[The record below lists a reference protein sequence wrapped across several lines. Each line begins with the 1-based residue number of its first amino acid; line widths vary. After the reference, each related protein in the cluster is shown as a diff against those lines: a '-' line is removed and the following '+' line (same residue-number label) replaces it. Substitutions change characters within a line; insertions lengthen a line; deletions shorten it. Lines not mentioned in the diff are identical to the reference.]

1 MEDRKDEYD
10 IMIKAL
16 LIGDSTV
23 GKTSIIGKYLDK
35 NFSDKTKNTVG
46 IDFKNIKLKIDDENI
61 YLQLWDTAGQ
71 EKYRSMTTSYYRGV
85 NIIIIVFDVTN
96 KISFEHVKDWID
108 NINNFAKMNVIKI
121 LVGNKIDLNDLR
133 VISFDDG
140 KKVADFYS
148 IKYYETSAKTREG
161 IVEMFENICRD
172 YSKKCNRKVSDNFQ
186 LKDLDIEIND
196 EANDNIPNWIKFITD
211 IDNKGTI
218 ILVGNKIDLNEKRVL
233 NKEEAEIFCQ

>member
-1 MEDRKDEYD
+1 MEDRKEEYD

-196 EANDNIPNWIKFITD
+196 EANDNISCCD
-211 IDNKGTI
+211 
-218 ILVGNKIDLNEKRVL
+218 
-233 NKEEAEIFCQ
+233 

>member
-1 MEDRKDEYD
+1 MEDRKDKYD

-140 KKVADFYS
+140 KKIADFYS

-172 YSKKCNRKVSDNFQ
+172 YSKKCNRKGSDNFQ

-196 EANDNIPNWIKFITD
+196 EANDNISCCD
-211 IDNKGTI
+211 
-218 ILVGNKIDLNEKRVL
+218 
-233 NKEEAEIFCQ
+233 

>member
-196 EANDNIPNWIKFITD
+196 EANDNISCCD
-211 IDNKGTI
+211 
-218 ILVGNKIDLNEKRVL
+218 
-233 NKEEAEIFCQ
+233 

>member
-46 IDFKNIKLKIDDENI
+46 IDFKNIKLKIDEENI

-140 KKVADFYS
+140 KKIADFYS

-196 EANDNIPNWIKFITD
+196 EANDNISCCD
-211 IDNKGTI
+211 
-218 ILVGNKIDLNEKRVL
+218 
-233 NKEEAEIFCQ
+233 

>member
-1 MEDRKDEYD
+1 MEDRKEEYN

-46 IDFKNIKLKIDDENI
+46 IDFKNIKLKIDEENI

-140 KKVADFYS
+140 KKIADFYS

-196 EANDNIPNWIKFITD
+196 EENDNISCCD
-211 IDNKGTI
+211 
-218 ILVGNKIDLNEKRVL
+218 
-233 NKEEAEIFCQ
+233 

>member
-1 MEDRKDEYD
+1 MEDRKEEYD

-108 NINNFAKMNVIKI
+108 NINNFAKINVIKI
-121 LVGNKIDLNDLR
+121 LVGNKIDLNDSR

-196 EANDNIPNWIKFITD
+196 EANDNISCCD
-211 IDNKGTI
+211 
-218 ILVGNKIDLNEKRVL
+218 
-233 NKEEAEIFCQ
+233 

>member
-1 MEDRKDEYD
+1 MEDRKEEYD

-172 YSKKCNRKVSDNFQ
+172 YYKKFNRKGYDNFK

-196 EANDNIPNWIKFITD
+196 EANDNISCCD
-211 IDNKGTI
+211 
-218 ILVGNKIDLNEKRVL
+218 
-233 NKEEAEIFCQ
+233 

>member
-172 YSKKCNRKVSDNFQ
+172 YSQKCNRKVSDNFQ

-196 EANDNIPNWIKFITD
+196 EENDNISCCD
-211 IDNKGTI
+211 
-218 ILVGNKIDLNEKRVL
+218 
-233 NKEEAEIFCQ
+233 

>member
-140 KKVADFYS
+140 KKIADFYS

-196 EANDNIPNWIKFITD
+196 EENDNISCCD
-211 IDNKGTI
+211 
-218 ILVGNKIDLNEKRVL
+218 
-233 NKEEAEIFCQ
+233 

>member
-1 MEDRKDEYD
+1 MEDRKEEYD

-121 LVGNKIDLNDLR
+121 LVGNKIDLNDSR

-196 EANDNIPNWIKFITD
+196 EANDNISCCD
-211 IDNKGTI
+211 
-218 ILVGNKIDLNEKRVL
+218 
-233 NKEEAEIFCQ
+233 

>member
-1 MEDRKDEYD
+1 MEDRKEEYD

-172 YSKKCNRKVSDNFQ
+172 YSKKCNRKGSDNFQ

-196 EANDNIPNWIKFITD
+196 ETNDNISCCD
-211 IDNKGTI
+211 
-218 ILVGNKIDLNEKRVL
+218 
-233 NKEEAEIFCQ
+233 

>member
-1 MEDRKDEYD
+1 MEDRKDKYD

-196 EANDNIPNWIKFITD
+196 EANDNISCCD
-211 IDNKGTI
+211 
-218 ILVGNKIDLNEKRVL
+218 
-233 NKEEAEIFCQ
+233 

>member
-108 NINNFAKMNVIKI
+108 NINNFAKINVIKI
-121 LVGNKIDLNDLR
+121 LVGNKIDLNDSR

-196 EANDNIPNWIKFITD
+196 EANDNISCCD
-211 IDNKGTI
+211 
-218 ILVGNKIDLNEKRVL
+218 
-233 NKEEAEIFCQ
+233 

>member
-196 EANDNIPNWIKFITD
+196 EENDNISCCD
-211 IDNKGTI
+211 
-218 ILVGNKIDLNEKRVL
+218 
-233 NKEEAEIFCQ
+233 

>member
-1 MEDRKDEYD
+1 MEDRKEEYD

-108 NINNFAKMNVIKI
+108 NINNFAKINVIKI

-196 EANDNIPNWIKFITD
+196 EANDNISCCD
-211 IDNKGTI
+211 
-218 ILVGNKIDLNEKRVL
+218 
-233 NKEEAEIFCQ
+233 

>member
-1 MEDRKDEYD
+1 MEDRKEEYN

-46 IDFKNIKLKIDDENI
+46 IDFKNIKLKIDEENI

-108 NINNFAKMNVIKI
+108 NTKKFCVEYMNANKNKFNCYYFKKDFNMELDDNI
-121 LVGNKIDLNDLR
+121 NKIEN
-133 VISFDDG
+133 
-140 KKVADFYS
+140 KK
-148 IKYYETSAKTREG
+148 IKK
-161 IVEMFENICRD
+161 
-172 YSKKCNRKVSDNFQ
+172 
-186 LKDLDIEIND
+186 
-196 EANDNIPNWIKFITD
+196 
-211 IDNKGTI
+211 NK
-218 ILVGNKIDLNEKRVL
+218 
-233 NKEEAEIFCQ
+233 

>member
-121 LVGNKIDLNDLR
+121 LVGNKID
-133 VISFDDG
+133 
-140 KKVADFYS
+140 
-148 IKYYETSAKTREG
+148 
-161 IVEMFENICRD
+161 
-172 YSKKCNRKVSDNFQ
+172 
-186 LKDLDIEIND
+186 
-196 EANDNIPNWIKFITD
+196 
-211 IDNKGTI
+211 
-218 ILVGNKIDLNEKRVL
+218 
-233 NKEEAEIFCQ
+233 

>member
-46 IDFKNIKLKIDDENI
+46 IDFKNIKLKIDEENI

-196 EANDNIPNWIKFITD
+196 EANDNISCCD
-211 IDNKGTI
+211 
-218 ILVGNKIDLNEKRVL
+218 
-233 NKEEAEIFCQ
+233 

>member
-1 MEDRKDEYD
+1 MEDRKEEYD

-196 EANDNIPNWIKFITD
+196 EENDNISCCD
-211 IDNKGTI
+211 
-218 ILVGNKIDLNEKRVL
+218 
-233 NKEEAEIFCQ
+233 

>member
-46 IDFKNIKLKIDDENI
+46 IDFKNIKLKIDEENI

-196 EANDNIPNWIKFITD
+196 EENDNISCCD
-211 IDNKGTI
+211 
-218 ILVGNKIDLNEKRVL
+218 
-233 NKEEAEIFCQ
+233 

>member
-1 MEDRKDEYD
+1 MEDRKEEYN

-46 IDFKNIKLKIDDENI
+46 IDFKNIKLKIDEENI

-196 EANDNIPNWIKFITD
+196 EANDNISCCD
-211 IDNKGTI
+211 
-218 ILVGNKIDLNEKRVL
+218 
-233 NKEEAEIFCQ
+233 

>member
-1 MEDRKDEYD
+1 MEDRKDKYD

-46 IDFKNIKLKIDDENI
+46 IDFKNIKLTIDDENI
-61 YLQLWDTAGQ
+61 WLQLWDTAGQ

-140 KKVADFYS
+140 KKIADFYS
-148 IKYYETSAKTREG
+148 IKYYET
-161 IVEMFENICRD
+161 
-172 YSKKCNRKVSDNFQ
+172 KCKN
-186 LKDLDIEIND
+186 
-196 EANDNIPNWIKFITD
+196 
-211 IDNKGTI
+211 
-218 ILVGNKIDLNEKRVL
+218 
-233 NKEEAEIFCQ
+233 

>member
-172 YSKKCNRKVSDNFQ
+172 YSKKCNRKGSDNFQ

-196 EANDNIPNWIKFITD
+196 ETNDNISCCD
-211 IDNKGTI
+211 
-218 ILVGNKIDLNEKRVL
+218 
-233 NKEEAEIFCQ
+233 

>member
-186 LKDLDIEIND
+186 LEDLDIEIND
-196 EANDNIPNWIKFITD
+196 EANDNISCCD
-211 IDNKGTI
+211 
-218 ILVGNKIDLNEKRVL
+218 
-233 NKEEAEIFCQ
+233 

>member
-46 IDFKNIKLKIDDENI
+46 IDFKNIKLKIDEENI

-140 KKVADFYS
+140 KKIADFYS

-196 EANDNIPNWIKFITD
+196 EENDNISCCD
-211 IDNKGTI
+211 
-218 ILVGNKIDLNEKRVL
+218 
-233 NKEEAEIFCQ
+233 

>member
-61 YLQLWDTAGQ
+61 WLQLWDTAGQ

-196 EANDNIPNWIKFITD
+196 EANDNISCCD
-211 IDNKGTI
+211 
-218 ILVGNKIDLNEKRVL
+218 
-233 NKEEAEIFCQ
+233 

>member
-46 IDFKNIKLKIDDENI
+46 IDFKNIKLKIDEENI

-71 EKYRSMTTSYYRGV
+71 EKYRSMTTYYYRGV

-140 KKVADFYS
+140 KKIADFYS

-196 EANDNIPNWIKFITD
+196 EANDNISCCD
-211 IDNKGTI
+211 
-218 ILVGNKIDLNEKRVL
+218 
-233 NKEEAEIFCQ
+233 